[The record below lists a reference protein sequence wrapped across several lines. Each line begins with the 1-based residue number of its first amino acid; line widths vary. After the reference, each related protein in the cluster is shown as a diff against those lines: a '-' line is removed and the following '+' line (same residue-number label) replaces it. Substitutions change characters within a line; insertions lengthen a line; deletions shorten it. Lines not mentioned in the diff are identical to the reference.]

1 MSRIKKILVLC
12 CFIMPLLSVAQKEL
26 QFNSP
31 PSSPALFGNGVIST
45 GLRERDFALSPD
57 GTELFYTLQS
67 PLGIF
72 QTILYRQKNSHDK
85 WSEPEIAPFAGR
97 FSDLE
102 PAFTSDGKRL
112 FFSSNRP
119 LTGDSIKD
127 FDIWF
132 VEKKNGE
139 WGKAQNIGAPV
150 NTPADEYYP
159 SITASGNLYFTASYD
174 KAAKEDIYKAT
185 WEKGKYTTI
194 VPLDSAINSRSY
206 EFNAYVSP
214 DEQLIIFT
222 SYGRKDDKGRG
233 DLYMSIKNKTGQWQ
247 PAINMLE
254 LNSDKIDYCPFVSFD
269 KKILF
274 FTSERTGLVASY
286 PAKHPGYHQLATI
299 FNSAQNGGGDIYW
312 VDFLEIIR
320 RFKFK
325 SQN

>member
-1 MSRIKKILVLC
+1 MSRIKKILALY
-12 CFIMPLLSVAQKEL
+12 CFIMPLLSEAQQVL
-26 QFNSP
+26 RFDTP
-31 PSSPALFGNGVIST
+31 PSLPSLFGNGFINT

-57 GTELFYTLQS
+57 GAELFYTLQA

-72 QTILYRQKNSHDK
+72 QTILYSKKDSQGQ
-85 WSEPEIAPFAGR
+85 WSRPEIAPFAGR

-132 VEKKNGE
+132 VEKKNGQ
-139 WGKAQNIGAPV
+139 WGAAQNIGAPV
-150 NTPADEYYP
+150 NTSADEYYP

-174 KAAKEDIYKAT
+174 QAAREDIYKAT
-185 WEKGKYTTI
+185 WEKGKYTSI
-194 VPLDSAINSRSY
+194 APLDSAINSRAY

-233 DLYMSIKNKTGQWQ
+233 DLYMSIKNKAGQWQ
-247 PAINMLE
+247 PAKNMVQ

-274 FTSERTGLVASY
+274 FTSERSGLVAAY
-286 PAKHPGYHQLATI
+286 PAMHPSYAQLAAI

-312 VDFLEIIR
+312 VDFQQIMQE
-320 RFKFK
+320 FKN
-325 SQN
+325 QH